1 MPANMTAK
9 DEIPVTKAAPTR
21 VGLGERARVLV
32 TDDRPEM
39 LRTMRM
45 ALGEEYEC
53 VFAGSVEEA
62 RERLAERP
70 FQLALCDVHA
80 AGELALALAEEIL
93 AAYPGTAVILAT
105 DEESPTIADRAFEL
119 GVHGYLVEP
128 FWPGQLLITVVNAL
142 RWRRLEMAKIAH
154 NRNLRAS
161 FQTIIDNAPF
171 PIYAKDSTHRYVV
184 SNVKADE
191 LAGLRPGSAVGETD
205 SSFMDR
211 AAAEAAE
218 VADKRIFAGGDSY
231 DAEERIVID
240 GVEKTFKTIKFPLV
254 DENLEISALGGISI
268 DITAEKEEVQLRDQL
283 AASQRRAIEELRLSR
298 EETVDRLARAID
310 LHDASTGEHVNRIGL
325 IAAFLASKLGLDA
338 EEVELLRVAAP
349 MHDVGKIGIADEILR
364 KPGPLSA
371 EERAAM
377 ERHTLIGHE
386 ILSGSESRL
395 LQVAATIALTH
406 HERFDGSGYPYRT
419 RGEDIPLEGRIT
431 AVVDVFD
438 ALLSDRCYRPAMET
452 ATAVQMVEA
461 GRGTQFDPRVVDAL
475 MRNLD
480 EALATRS

>member
-1 MPANMTAK
+1 MAVNNQIPASILTSNGG
-9 DEIPVTKAAPTR
+9 DRHGAP
-21 VGLGERARVLV
+21 ARILV

-39 LRTMRM
+39 LRTMNL

-80 AGELALALAEEIL
+80 AGELALALAEEVL

-105 DEESPTIADRAFEL
+105 DEDSPTIADRAFEL

-142 RWRRLEMAKIAH
+142 RWRRLEIAKSAH
-154 NRNLRAS
+154 NRNLRDS

-171 PIYAKDSTHRYVV
+171 PIYAKDSSHQYVV
-184 SNVKADE
+184 SNSKADE
-191 LAGLRPGSAVGETD
+191 LAGLRPGSAIGETD

-211 AAAEAAE
+211 ASAEAAE
-218 VADKRIFAGGDSY
+218 VVDRRIFAGGDSY

-254 DENLEISALGGISI
+254 DEKAEISALGGISI
-268 DITAEKEEVQLRDQL
+268 DITAEKEEVHLRDQL
-283 AASQRRAIEELRLSR
+283 AASQRRAINELRLSR

-310 LHDASTGEHVNRIGL
+310 LHDASTGEHVNRIGV
-325 IAAFLASKLGLDA
+325 IAAFLAQQLELDT

-349 MHDVGKIGIADEILR
+349 MHDVGKIGVADEILR
-364 KPGPLSA
+364 KPGPLSPR
-371 EERAAM
+371 ERTVM

-406 HERFDGSGYPYRT
+406 HERFDGSGYPHRT
-419 RGEDIPLEGRIT
+419 HGEEIPLEGRIT

-438 ALLSDRCYRPAMET
+438 ALLSDRCYRPAMELD
-452 ATAVQMVEA
+452 TAVGLIEA
-461 GRGTQFDPRVVDAL
+461 GRGTQFDPRIVDAL
-475 MRNLD
+475 VRNLD
-480 EALATRS
+480 EALVTRA